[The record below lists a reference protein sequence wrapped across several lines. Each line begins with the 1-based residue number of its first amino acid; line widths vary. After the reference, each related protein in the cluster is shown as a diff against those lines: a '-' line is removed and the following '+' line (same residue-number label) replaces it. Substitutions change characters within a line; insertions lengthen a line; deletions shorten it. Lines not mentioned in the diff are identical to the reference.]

1 MDVSEPLFTIGIKD
15 KVATP
20 KEKVKKHLA
29 IEILLNMLI
38 GKSSKLYQELYNKG
52 MLFVTPGVDYEFS
65 RDYAHILITG
75 QSKYPEQV
83 YDLFKNAVNELK
95 ENGIDLEEFERVK
108 KMLYGSFIKEYDE
121 PGDIARMF
129 IADFFKGINSFEY
142 LEEIAT
148 INEQYVEQML
158 KEVFVDNKMVLSV
171 IKK

>member
-1 MDVSEPLFTIGIKD
+1 M
-15 KVATP
+15 
-20 KEKVKKHLA
+20 
-29 IEILLNMLI
+29 
-38 GKSSKLYQELYNKG
+38 
-52 MLFVTPGVDYEFS
+52 
-65 RDYAHILITG
+65 ITG

-142 LEEIAT
+142 LEEITT